1 MSSCSRLHHHHDPY
15 HGGTWRESFYP
26 VPPPPISLG
35 PRSDFSRRP
44 FKDKP
49 APQPPKDAKD
59 KKQRRKSGDGYM
71 KASESAYKAF
81 NQVKESEKLLLAAI
95 SCRYMIICD
104 FV

>member
-59 KKQRRKSGDGYM
+59 KKQRRKSEDGYM
-71 KASESAYKAF
+71 KASERAYKAF
-81 NQVKESEKLLLAAI
+81 NQVKESET
-95 SCRYMIICD
+95 
-104 FV
+104 